1 MKRFYLRNLK
11 HKTYNTMKWKFEKEF
26 REAHP
31 ETISETDKEFDLYNY
46 KDWLEQQLVNKNDLL
61 QRVRLALLPR
71 KIVEAYKDYDK
82 SCHCSHTAGE
92 EPSYHYRNGME
103 WVIYR
108 LKKALSNE
116 A

>member
-1 MKRFYLRNLK
+1 MEFTDLEKYRELR
-11 HKTYNTMKWKFEKEF
+11 HQFEKETGS
-26 REAHP
+26 HP
-31 ETISETDKEFDLYNY
+31 FADQKYIQ
-46 KDWLEQQLVNKNDLL
+46 WLEQQLVNKNDLL
-61 QRVRLALLPR
+61 QRVRLSLLPR

-92 EPSYHYRNGME
+92 EPSHHYRNGIE

-108 LKKALSNE
+108 LKNALSNE